1 MRKIK
6 SFNEYQNINEEI
18 GVKSIATILT
28 SLLLTFK
35 SVEKAPSFKA
45 ATLNVTSFSSEEDQE
60 KSMNI
65 LNQDMMKIQN
75 DLQKIKNSGYN
86 DEKLNTIINK
96 CIQFNTNSNITESTD
111 DIKEVTNLL
120 HNYIKENNINNNTV
134 IDTLRTIDSNTKMIK
149 SGNYEN
155 LTNKFFHALLPGF
168 DYKTLLEDYEKLLTE
183 NPDYNKSETGGSAT
197 VALAILLFLM
207 LFQVITIKILQR

>member
-35 SVEKAPSFKA
+35 SVE
-45 ATLNVTSFSSEEDQE
+45 ATPLIKPNVTSFSSEEDQE
-60 KSMNI
+60 KSMDI

-149 SGNYEN
+149 SGDYEN
-155 LTNKFFHALLPGF
+155 LTN
-168 DYKTLLEDYEKLLTE
+168 DYKTLLEDYEKLFFQMFSISDLTE
-183 NPDYNKSETGGSAT
+183 KPDYNKSETGGSAT

>member
-18 GVKSIATILT
+18 GVKSIAAILT

-45 ATLNVTSFSSEEDQE
+45 ATIKPNVTSFSSEEDQE

-120 HNYIKENNINNNTV
+120 NNYIKENNINNNTV
-134 IDTLRTIDSNTKMIK
+134 IDTLKTIDSNTKMIK

-155 LTNKFFHALLPGF
+155 LTN

-183 NPDYNKSETGGSAT
+183 NPDYNKSEIGGSAT

-207 LFQVITIKILQR
+207 LFQIIMIRLIQQMS

>member
-35 SVEKAPSFKA
+35 SVE
-45 ATLNVTSFSSEEDQE
+45 ATPLIKPNVTSFSSEEDQE
-60 KSMNI
+60 KSMDI

-155 LTNKFFHALLPGF
+155 LTN
-168 DYKTLLEDYEKLLTE
+168 DYKTLLEDYEKLFFQMFSISDLTE

>member
-18 GVKSIATILT
+18 GVKSIAAILT

-86 DEKLNTIINK
+86 DQKLNIDFK
-96 CIQFNTNSNITESTD
+96 IQTP
-111 DIKEVTNLL
+111 
-120 HNYIKENNINNNTV
+120 NNILNALTKHFLTTNNF
-134 IDTLRTIDSNTKMIK
+134 
-149 SGNYEN
+149 
-155 LTNKFFHALLPGF
+155 NKEF
-168 DYKTLLEDYEKLLTE
+168 K
-183 NPDYNKSETGGSAT
+183 
-197 VALAILLFLM
+197 
-207 LFQVITIKILQR
+207 

>member
-35 SVEKAPSFKA
+35 SVE
-45 ATLNVTSFSSEEDQE
+45 ATPLIKPNVTSFSSEEDQE
-60 KSMNI
+60 KSMDI

-149 SGNYEN
+149 SGDYEN
-155 LTNKFFHALLPGF
+155 LTN

-183 NPDYNKSETGGSAT
+183 NPDYSKSETGGSAT